1 MIINVI
7 GKLLFALIV
16 GYVLNKK
23 GILDAL
29 TNRKISY
36 LIMQIA
42 FPCLIIS
49 SVSNAQSGDK
59 TEVLKLLIA
68 GFILYALLPF
78 LAILLSRIIMAPK
91 NERSVYQAMF
101 VFSNFLL

>member
-59 TEVLKLLIA
+59 TEVLKLLIC
-68 GFILYALLPF
+68 
-78 LAILLSRIIMAPK
+78 RIYIICTPSFCSYSLIK
-91 NERSVYQAMF
+91 NNYGAEK
-101 VFSNFLL
+101 